1 VMLSVAQNI
10 SGILSVAQNISGM
23 LSIAQNI
30 SGMLVNNKLLKMWQE
45 MVTG

>member
-1 VMLSVAQNI
+1 MLSVAQNI

>member
-1 VMLSVAQNI
+1 MMLSVAQNI

-30 SGMLVNNKLLKMWQE
+30 SGMLVNNKLLKAWQE